1 MERRTV
7 IIVGDSLFAEA
18 LSQMLSYS
26 DQVSVVGCA
35 PTPKAAV
42 ALIAAQQPDAV
53 IVAETDRVGAG
64 DYSELLKDDLDLP
77 IIRADLTTD
86 NVQIITSH
94 RIGTRPADLLTAIA
108 ELPKR
113 S

>member
-18 LSQMLSYS
+18 LSQMLSRS
-26 DQVSVVGCA
+26 DQVSVAGCA
-35 PTPKAAV
+35 PTPRAAA
-42 ALIAAQQPDAV
+42 ALIAAHQLDAV
-53 IVAETDRVGAG
+53 IVAETDRAGAA
-64 DYSELLKDDLDLP
+64 DYSQLLKDDLDLP
-77 IIRADLTTD
+77 IIRANLNMDS
-86 NVQIITSH
+86 VQVITSH

-113 S
+113 R